1 MQILISR
8 FLSCLFERFFFP
20 LQNLLRHPVGQILL
34 LQTNNHFT
42 YLATIY
48 IELYSNNSTVCPI
61 VKIENY
67 RERRIFLDIVGK
79 IYFLLFCTI
88 PNITAIYKTSKCMYI
103 SDPSVNVTSAI
114 GSCKVNMITSH
125 DDNSRMTIFETFKRH
140 FSAKF
145 EKMLLQYST

>member
-1 MQILISR
+1 M
-8 FLSCLFERFFFP
+8 
-20 LQNLLRHPVGQILL
+20 LRHSVGQILL
-34 LQTNNHFT
+34 LGRQTT
-42 YLATIY
+42 TLATIY
-48 IELYSNNSTVCPI
+48 IEMYSNNSTTALCVSNCQNR
-61 VKIENY
+61 ENY
-67 RERRIFLDIVGK
+67 REKVLDIVGK

-114 GSCKVNMITSH
+114 ASSCKCNHET
-125 DDNSRMTIFETFKRH
+125 DDNNRMTIFETFKRH